1 MAVTSDYVLPCGRDV
16 EEVWEAI
23 DLSDEHTRSCPH
35 CAAVRE
41 SLLVLRAATEEM
53 VREEIE
59 PPFDLVSRV
68 MSAVR
73 ADARRSDV
81 VPLPGDGLA
90 RISTRAVAAVLRY
103 AADGVDG
110 VRARACRVAEA
121 PESTVSDP
129 VIEVE
134 LSIAIT
140 AGLVTHQVYD
150 EVRRRV
156 LAAASARIGVRLA
169 RLDLVVADVLEG

>member
-1 MAVTSDYVLPCGRDV
+1 MEVTSDYDLPCGRDV
-16 EEVWEAI
+16 DQVWEAL
-23 DLSDEHTRSCPH
+23 DLADGHTRSCPH

-53 VREEIE
+53 VREEVE
-59 PPFDLVSRV
+59 PPSDLVSRV

-73 ADARRSDV
+73 ADVRRSDV

-103 AADGVDG
+103 AADGVAG
-110 VRARACRVAEA
+110 VRARGCRVTEA
-121 PESTVSDP
+121 PESTGADP

-140 AGLVTHQVYD
+140 TSVTPETFE

-169 RLDLVVADVLEG
+169 RLDLVVSDVLEG